1 MAEGGQNLVVP
12 AEILVDCLRL
22 GGRFDDDDVHSFSLK
37 EYDPQGSTMQASDG
51 DGIKIVRHMA
61 ALFVQ
66 VKGKQSETRI

>member
-1 MAEGGQNLVVP
+1 
-12 AEILVDCLRL
+12 
-22 GGRFDDDDVHSFSLK
+22 
-37 EYDPQGSTMQASDG
+37 MQASDG